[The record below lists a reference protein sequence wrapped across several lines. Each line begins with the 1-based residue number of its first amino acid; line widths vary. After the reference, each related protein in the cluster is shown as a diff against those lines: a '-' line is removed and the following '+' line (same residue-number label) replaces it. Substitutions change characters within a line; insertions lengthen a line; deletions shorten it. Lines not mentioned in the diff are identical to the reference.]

1 MHPQPHPQPLT
12 PDAAPA
18 DARGT
23 AWLHGVEGVTQD
35 AAGYVYWRG
44 KEIEHYS
51 FGRDREIDEQT
62 ATRQLQ
68 RTCLALEANGRAVT
82 QRSYLD
88 WIAVYG
94 RVRTVACA
102 TFTDVF
108 GCEAFYARYDTAYTT
123 PERFRA
129 ERAAKAAER
138 IYTHTGMTAHFV
150 PEAHC
155 DPAAIVLVKIARTA
169 SAAVTD
175 EALNDLR
182 ARLLAAFPTQG
193 PGALHSL
200 VRESSHEDGAIVTY
214 VGMSLY
220 SGAFERPE
228 HYGIDTT
235 LAVLR
240 DFALLRGSI
249 H

>member
-12 PDAAPA
+12 SESAPA
-18 DARGT
+18 DARVT
-23 AWLHGVEGVTQD
+23 PWLHGVQGVTKD

-44 KEIEHYS
+44 NEIEHYS
-51 FGRDREIDEQT
+51 FGRDRERDEET
-62 ATRQLQ
+62 AARQLQ

-102 TFTDVF
+102 TFTDVV

-129 ERAAKAAER
+129 ERAARAAER
-138 IYTHTGMTAHFV
+138 IYTHTGMTAHFM

-155 DPAAIVLVKIARTA
+155 DPSVIVLVRIARTA
-169 SAAVTD
+169 SAAVAN
-175 EALNDLR
+175 EALDDLR

-193 PGALHSL
+193 PGALCAL
-200 VRESSHEDGAIVTY
+200 VYESRHEDGAIVTY

-220 SGAFERPE
+220 AGAFERPE
-228 HYGIDTT
+228 YYGTDTT